1 LEASYLIANCHFHS
15 NLNAVI
21 SACDFLAAKQMAMQ
35 AVKFGFGQ
43 SVLRKEDDP
52 LLRGVGRYV
61 GDVAPRETLYAV
73 VLRSPHAH
81 ARFHIDAA
89 EARAVSGVRLVLTG
103 AETENLGLLPCTV
116 ELPNTVLEVPPYA
129 VLARDEVRHVGDAI
143 AFVVADT
150 LERAKDAVEAISV
163 TWEQLPHVIG
173 ATEALKPGAALVWA
187 EHNNNV
193 VFDISLGDKAA
204 TDRVFAEAAKVI
216 SLTLVNQRVVANYLD
231 TRGVVA
237 DYDATD
243 DRLTLTLSSQGPHAI
258 RDVLVQ
264 VLKVPAEKLRVM
276 TPDVGGGFGTKL
288 FPYREYALA
297 AVAARQLRGRVSW
310 IADRSDHFLGDMQG
324 RDNVT
329 TARLAL
335 AEKHR
340 FLALDVDL
348 VANMG
353 AYLSQFAP
361 LIPTLGAVLLPGV
374 YDISTCHVRV
384 RGVYTN
390 TVPVDAYRGAGRPE
404 AAYVIERLVDHAARE
419 VGIAPDALR
428 RRNFIKPGA
437 MPFKSATG
445 QNYDS
450 GNFAAHLK
458 RAQELADWS
467 GFAKRLRLSKKARR
481 LRGIG
486 LSTYIEACGNA
497 GSETATL
504 KLQPDGSATLL
515 IGSQSTGQ
523 GHATAYAQVVA
534 EHFGLPPE
542 RVIMVQGD
550 TDRIA
555 SGLGTGGS
563 SSIPCG
569 GASLAGAAKKL
580 AENLKA
586 LAAEAL
592 EAGADDLEIVD
603 ATVRVTGTDRMI
615 AFAALAQRPDA
626 ESRLT
631 ASDAFTPPQA
641 TYPNGTHIAE
651 VEIDPATGE
660 TRIVNYVV
668 VDDFG
673 ATLNPLLLAGQVH
686 GGTAQ
691 GIGQALMEHAV
702 YDPDSGQLM
711 TASLMD
717 YAVPRANDVPA
728 ITFETRNVPC
738 THNPLGVKGAGEAGA
753 IGSCPA
759 VMNAIVDA
767 LWRAQRI
774 AQLDM
779 PATPQRL
786 WSAINTAPGA
796 GAQA

>member
-1 LEASYLIANCHFHS
+1 
-15 NLNAVI
+15 
-21 SACDFLAAKQMAMQ
+21 M
-35 AVKFGFGQ
+35 
-43 SVLRKEDDP
+43 
-52 LLRGVGRYV
+52 
-61 GDVAPRETLYAV
+61 
-73 VLRSPHAH
+73 
-81 ARFHIDAA
+81 
-89 EARAVSGVRLVLTG
+89 
-103 AETENLGLLPCTV
+103 
-116 ELPNTVLEVPPYA
+116 
-129 VLARDEVRHVGDAI
+129 
-143 AFVVADT
+143 
-150 LERAKDAVEAISV
+150 
-163 TWEQLPHVIG
+163 G
-173 ATEALKPGAALVWA
+173 ATEALELGAPLVWPQ
-187 EHNNNV
+187 HPDNV
-193 VFDISLGDKAA
+193 VFDLALGDKAA
-204 TDRVFAEAAKVI
+204 TERAFAGAAKIV
-216 SLTLVNQRVVANYLD
+216 SLKLVNQRLVANYLD

-237 DYDATD
+237 DYDASD
-243 DRLTLTLSSQGPHAI
+243 ERLTLTLSSQGPHTI
-258 RDVLVQ
+258 RDTLLQ
-264 VLKVPAEKLRVM
+264 VLKLPAEKLRVT

-297 AVAARQLRGRVSW
+297 AVASKQLQKPVRW

-335 AEKHR
+335 DEKHR

-361 LIPTLGAVLLPGV
+361 LIPTLGAVLSPGV
-374 YDISTCHVRV
+374 YDISTCHIRV

-419 VGIAPDALR
+419 VGMTPDALR
-428 RRNFIKPGA
+428 RRNFIKPSA
-437 MPFKSATG
+437 MPYQSATG

-450 GNFAAHLK
+450 GNFATHLK

-467 GFAKRLRLSKKARR
+467 GFAKRLRLSKKAGR

-504 KLQPDGSATLL
+504 KLESDGSATLL

-523 GHATAYAQVVA
+523 GHATAYAQLVA
-534 EHFGLPPE
+534 QHLSLPPE
-542 RVIMVQGD
+542 RVSMVQGD

-555 SGLGTGGS
+555 TGLGTGGS

-580 AENLKA
+580 AQNIKV
-586 LAAEAL
+586 LAGEAL
-592 EAGADDLEIVD
+592 EAGADDLEIVNG
-603 ATVRVTGTDRMI
+603 TVRVTGTDRMI
-615 AFAALAQRPDA
+615 SFAALAQRPDTGN
-626 ESRLT
+626 RLT
-631 ASDAFTPPQA
+631 ATDAFTPPQA

-691 GIGQALMEHAV
+691 GIGQALMEHTV
-702 YDPDSGQLM
+702 YDPASGQLM

-717 YAVPRANDVPA
+717 YAVPKADEVPA

-738 THNPLGVKGAGEAGA
+738 RHNPLGVKGAGEAGA

-767 LWRAQRI
+767 LWRARRI
-774 AQLDM
+774 SHLDM
-779 PATPQRL
+779 PATPHRV
-786 WSAINTAPGA
+786 WTAINIATGQEPG
-796 GAQA
+796 

>member
-1 LEASYLIANCHFHS
+1 MEAL
-15 NLNAVI
+15 
-21 SACDFLAAKQMAMQ
+21 
-35 AVKFGFGQ
+35 KFGFGQ

-52 LLRGVGRYV
+52 LLRGVGRYI
-61 GDVAPRETLYAV
+61 GDVAPPETLHAV

-81 ARFHIDAA
+81 AHFHIDAA
-89 EARAVSGVRLVLTG
+89 KARAMLGVRLVLTG
-103 AETENLGLLPCTV
+103 AEIGDLGPLPCTV
-116 ELPNTVLEVPPYA
+116 ELPNTAFDVPPYA
-129 VLARDEVRHVGDAI
+129 ILARNEVRHVGDAI

-150 LERAKDAVEAISV
+150 LERAKDAAETIAV
-163 TWEQLPHVIG
+163 TWEALPHVMG
-173 ATEALKPGAALVWA
+173 ATEALGLGAPLVWPQ
-187 EHNNNV
+187 HPDNV
-193 VFDISLGDKAA
+193 VFDLALGDKAA
-204 TDRVFAEAAKVI
+204 TERAFAGAAKIV
-216 SLTLVNQRVVANYLD
+216 SLKLVNQRLVANYLD

-237 DYDATD
+237 DYDASD
-243 DRLTLTLSSQGPHAI
+243 ERLTLTLSSQGPHAI
-258 RDVLVQ
+258 RDTLLQ
-264 VLKVPAEKLRVM
+264 VLKLPAEKLRVT

-297 AVAARQLRGRVSW
+297 AVASKQLQKPVTW

-335 AEKHR
+335 DEKHR
-340 FLALDVDL
+340 FLALEVDL

-361 LIPTLGAVLLPGV
+361 LIPTLGAVLSPGV

-384 RGVYTN
+384 RGIYTH

-428 RRNFIKPGA
+428 RRNFVKPSA
-437 MPFKSATG
+437 MPYQSATG

-467 GFAKRLRLSKKARR
+467 GFAKRLRLSKKAGR

-504 KLQPDGSATLL
+504 KLESDGSATLL

-523 GHATAYAQVVA
+523 GHATAYAQLVA
-534 EHFGLPPE
+534 EHLSVPPE
-542 RVIMVQGD
+542 RVNMVQGD

-555 SGLGTGGS
+555 TGLGTGGS

-580 AENLKA
+580 AQNIKV
-586 LAAEAL
+586 LAGEAL

-603 ATVRVTGTDRMI
+603 GTVRVTGTDRMI
-615 AFAALAQRPDA
+615 SFAALAQRPDTGN
-626 ESRLT
+626 RLT
-631 ASDAFTPPQA
+631 ATDAFTPPQA

-691 GIGQALMEHAV
+691 GIGQALMEHTV
-702 YDPDSGQLM
+702 YDPASGQLM

-717 YAVPRANDVPA
+717 YAVPKADEVPA

-738 THNPLGVKGAGEAGA
+738 RHNPLGVKGAGEAGA

-767 LWRAQRI
+767 LWRARRI
-774 AQLDM
+774 SHLDM
-779 PATPQRL
+779 PATPHRV
-786 WSAINTAPGA
+786 WTAINIATGQEPG
-796 GAQA
+796 

>member
-1 LEASYLIANCHFHS
+1 
-15 NLNAVI
+15 
-21 SACDFLAAKQMAMQ
+21 MQ
-35 AVKFGFGQ
+35 TIKFGFGQ
-43 SVLRKEDDP
+43 SVIRKEDDP

-61 GDVAPRETLYAV
+61 ADIAPRETVQAV

-81 ARFHIDAA
+81 ARFQIDAA
-89 EARAVSGVRLVLTG
+89 QAREMPGVNLVLTG
-103 AETENLGLLPCTV
+103 AEIDDLGLLPCTV
-116 ELPNTVLEVPPYA
+116 ELPNAALDVPPYPI
-129 VLARDEVRHVGDAI
+129 LARNEARHVGDAI
-143 AFVVADT
+143 AFIVADT
-150 LERAKDAVEAISV
+150 REQARDAAEAIMV
-163 TWEQLPHVIG
+163 NWEELPHVTG
-173 ATEALKPGAALVWA
+173 TAETLMPDAPLVWA
-187 EHNNNV
+187 EHKDNV
-193 VFDISLGDKAA
+193 AFDISLGDKAA
-204 TDRVFAEAAKVI
+204 TDRAFAEAVKIV
-216 SLTLVNQRVVANYLD
+216 SLTLINQRVVANYLD

-237 DYDATD
+237 EYDPAD

-258 RDVLVQ
+258 RDVLLQ
-264 VLKVPAEKLRVM
+264 VLKLPAEKLRVI
-276 TPDVGGGFGTKL
+276 TRDVGGGFGTKL

-297 AVAARQLRGRVSW
+297 AVAAKQLRRLVTW
-310 IADRSDHFLGDMQG
+310 IADRSDHFIGDAQG

-335 AEKHR
+335 NEDHR
-340 FLALDVDL
+340 FIALGVDL

-361 LIPTLGAVLLPGV
+361 LIPTLGAVLSPGV
-374 YDISTCHVRV
+374 YDIPTCHVRV

-428 RRNFIKPGA
+428 RRNFVKSGA
-437 MPFKSATG
+437 MPYQSATG

-467 GFAKRLRLSKKARR
+467 GFAKRLRQSRKAGR

-497 GSETATL
+497 GAETASL
-504 KLQPDGSATLL
+504 KLEPDGSVTLL

-523 GHATAYAQVVA
+523 GHATAYAQLIA
-534 EHFGLPPE
+534 DHLSLLPE
-542 RVIMVQGD
+542 KVNMVQGD
-550 TDRIA
+550 TDRIKT
-555 SGLGTGGS
+555 GMGTGGS

-569 GASLAGAAKKL
+569 GASLAGAAERL
-580 AENLKA
+580 ADNLKR

-592 EAGADDLEIVD
+592 EVSAEDLEIVGGS
-603 ATVRVTGTDRMI
+603 VRVTGTDRMI
-615 AFAALAQRPDA
+615 SFAALAQRPDA
-626 ESRLT
+626 GSRLT
-631 ASDAFTPPQA
+631 AAYAFTPPQA

-660 TRIVNYVV
+660 SRIVNYVV

-691 GIGQALMEHAV
+691 GIGQALMEHAI
-702 YDPDSGQLM
+702 YDPDSGQLVN
-711 TASLMD
+711 ASLMD
-717 YAVPRANDVPA
+717 YAVPRADEVPT
-728 ITFETRNVPC
+728 IEFDTRNVRC
-738 THNPLGVKGAGEAGA
+738 RHNPLGVKGAGEAGA

-759 VMNAIVDA
+759 VMNAVIDA

-774 AQLDM
+774 AHLDM
-779 PATPQRL
+779 PATPQRV
-786 WSAINTAPGA
+786 WSAINAASGSK
-796 GAQA
+796 GH

>member
-1 LEASYLIANCHFHS
+1 
-15 NLNAVI
+15 
-21 SACDFLAAKQMAMQ
+21 MPQ
-35 AVKFGFGQ
+35 ALKFGFGQ
-43 SVLRKEDDP
+43 SVLRKEDTL
-52 LLRGVGRYV
+52 LLRGLGRYV
-61 GDVAPRETLYAV
+61 ADIPAHETLHAV

-81 ARFHIDAA
+81 ARFQIDAA
-89 EARAVSGVRLVLTG
+89 QARAMPGVNLVLTG
-103 AETENLGLLPCTV
+103 ADTKDLGLLPCTV
-116 ELPNTVLEVPPYA
+116 ELSNTVIDVPPYA
-129 VLARDEVRHVGDAI
+129 ILALTEVRHVGDAI

-150 LERAKDAVEAISV
+150 REQAKDATEAITV
-163 TWEQLPHVIG
+163 HWEELPHVTDAI
-173 ATEALKPGAALVWA
+173 EALKPGVPRVWA
-187 EHNNNV
+187 EHHDNV
-193 VFDISLGDKAA
+193 LFDISLGDKAA
-204 TDRVFAEAAKVI
+204 TERAFAGAAKVV
-216 SLTLVNQRVVANYLD
+216 SLTLVNQRLVANYLD

-237 DYDATD
+237 NYDAFD
-243 DRLTLTLSSQGPHAI
+243 ERLMLTLSSQGPHAV
-258 RDVLVQ
+258 RDVLLQ
-264 VLKVPAEKLRVM
+264 VLKLPGEKLRVM

-297 AVAARQLRGRVSW
+297 AVAAKQLRRPVTW
-310 IADRSDHFLGDMQG
+310 IADRSEHFLGDAQG

-335 AEKHR
+335 DEKQR

-348 VANMG
+348 IANMG

-361 LIPTLGAVLLPGV
+361 LIPTLGAVLSPGV
-374 YDISTCHVRV
+374 YDIPTCYVRV

-404 AAYVIERLVDHAARE
+404 AAYVIERLVDYAPRE
-419 VGIAPDALR
+419 IGIAPDALR

-437 MPFKSATG
+437 MPYRSATG

-467 GFAKRLRLSKKARR
+467 GFPKRLRQSKKSGR

-497 GSETATL
+497 GAETASL
-504 KLQPDGSATLL
+504 NLEPDGSITLL
-515 IGSQSTGQ
+515 IGTQSTGQ
-523 GHATAYAQVVA
+523 GHGTAYAQIVA
-534 EHFGLPPE
+534 DHLDLPPE
-542 RVIMVQGD
+542 RVNVVQGD
-550 TDRIA
+550 TDRIK
-555 SGLGTGGS
+555 SGIGTGGS

-569 GASLAGAAKKL
+569 GASLAGAAEKL
-580 AENLKA
+580 ADNLKR
-586 LAAEAL
+586 LAAEAF
-592 EAGADDLEIVD
+592 ETSADDLEI
-603 ATVRVTGTDRMI
+603 AAESVRISGTDRVI
-615 AFAALAQRPDA
+615 SFAALAQRPDA
-626 ESRLT
+626 GSRLT
-631 ASDAFTPPQA
+631 ATYAFTPPQA

-651 VEIDPATGE
+651 VEVDPATGE
-660 TRIVNYVV
+660 SRIIRYVV

-702 YDPDSGQLM
+702 YDPDSGQLV

-717 YAVPRANDVPA
+717 YAVPRADEVPV
-728 ITFETRNVPC
+728 IEFETRNIRC
-738 THNPLGVKGAGEAGA
+738 MHNPLGVKGAGEAGA

-767 LWRAQRI
+767 LWRGHRI
-774 AQLDM
+774 SHLDM
-779 PATPQRL
+779 PATPQRI
-786 WSAINTAPGA
+786 WSALKTLST
-796 GAQA
+796 

>member
-1 LEASYLIANCHFHS
+1 
-15 NLNAVI
+15 
-21 SACDFLAAKQMAMQ
+21 MQ
-35 AVKFGFGQ
+35 TIKFGFGQ
-43 SVLRKEDDP
+43 SVPRKEDDP

-61 GDVAPRETLYAV
+61 ADIAPRETLQAV

-81 ARFHIDAA
+81 ARFQIDATQ
-89 EARAVSGVRLVLTG
+89 ARAMSGVHLVLTG
-103 AETENLGLLPCTV
+103 AEIDDLGLLPCTV
-116 ELPNTVLEVPPYA
+116 ELPNATIDVPPYPI
-129 VLARDEVRHVGDAI
+129 LARNEVRHVGDAI
-143 AFVVADT
+143 AFIVADT
-150 LERAKDAVEAISV
+150 RERAKDAAEAIMV
-163 TWEQLPHVIG
+163 NWEELPHVTG
-173 ATEALKPGAALVWA
+173 TAETLMPDAPLVWA
-187 EHNNNV
+187 EHKDNV
-193 VFDISLGDKAA
+193 GFDISLGDQAA
-204 TDRVFAEAAKVI
+204 TDRTFAAAVKIV
-216 SLTLVNQRVVANYLD
+216 SLTLINQRVVANYLD

-237 DYDATD
+237 EYDLAD
-243 DRLTLTLSSQGPHAI
+243 GRLTLTLSSQGPHAI
-258 RDVLVQ
+258 RDVLLQ
-264 VLKVPAEKLRVM
+264 VLKLPAEKLRVI

-297 AVAARQLRGRVSW
+297 AVSAKQLRTPVTW
-310 IADRSDHFLGDMQG
+310 IAERSDHFVGDAQG

-335 AEKHR
+335 NEDHR
-340 FLALDVDL
+340 FIALDVDL

-361 LIPTLGAVLLPGV
+361 LIPTLGAVLSPGV
-374 YDISTCHVRV
+374 YDIPTCHVRV

-419 VGIAPDALR
+419 VGMAPDALR
-428 RRNFIKPGA
+428 RRNFVKPGA
-437 MPFKSATG
+437 MPYQSATG

-467 GFAKRLRLSKKARR
+467 GFPKRLRQSRKAGR

-497 GSETATL
+497 GAETATL
-504 KLQPDGSATLL
+504 KLEPDGSVTLL
-515 IGSQSTGQ
+515 IGTQSTGQ
-523 GHATAYAQVVA
+523 GHATAYAQIVA
-534 EHFGLPPE
+534 DHLGLPPE
-542 RVIMVQGD
+542 RMNVVQGD
-550 TDRIA
+550 TDRIK
-555 SGLGTGGS
+555 SGIGTGGS

-569 GASLAGAAKKL
+569 GASLAGAAEKL
-580 AENLKA
+580 ADNLKR

-592 EAGADDLEIVD
+592 EASADDLEI
-603 ATVRVTGTDRMI
+603 AGGTVRVTGTDRMI
-615 AFAALAQRPDA
+615 SFAALAQRSDA
-626 ESRLT
+626 GNRLT
-631 ASDAFTPPQA
+631 AAYAFTPPQA

-660 TRIVNYVV
+660 SRIVNYVV

-691 GIGQALMEHAV
+691 GIGQALMERAV
-702 YDPDSGQLM
+702 YDSGSGQLVN
-711 TASLMD
+711 ASLMD
-717 YAVPRANDVPA
+717 YAVPRADEVPA
-728 ITFETRNVPC
+728 IEFDTRNVRC
-738 THNPLGVKGAGEAGA
+738 RHNPLGVKGAGEAGA

-759 VMNAIVDA
+759 VMNAIIDA

-774 AQLDM
+774 AHLDM
-779 PATPQRL
+779 PATPQRV
-786 WSAINTAPGA
+786 WSAINAASGSKEH
-796 GAQA
+796 

>member
-1 LEASYLIANCHFHS
+1 VRRS
-15 NLNAVI
+15 
-21 SACDFLAAKQMAMQ
+21 DAMQ
-35 AVKFGFGQ
+35 ALKFGFGQ

-52 LLRGVGRYV
+52 LLRGGGHYIA
-61 GDVAPRETLYAV
+61 DAAPMGTLHAV
-73 VLRSPHAH
+73 MLRSPHAH
-81 ARFHIDAA
+81 ARFRIDLAK
-89 EARAVSGVRLVLTG
+89 ARAMPGVRLVLTG
-103 AETENLGLLPCTV
+103 VETADIGSLPCTV
-116 ELPNTVLEVPPYA
+116 EIPDTAIDVPPYPI
-129 VLARDEVRHVGDAI
+129 LARDEVRHVGDAV

-150 LERAKDAVEAISV
+150 PELAKDAAEAITV
-163 TWEQLPHVIG
+163 TWEALPHVIG
-173 ATEALKPGAALVWA
+173 VTAALKAGAPLVWPQ
-187 EHNNNV
+187 HQDNV
-193 VFDISLGDKAA
+193 VFDLTRGDRAA
-204 TDRVFAEAAKVI
+204 TDRAFAAAAKIV
-216 SLTLVNQRVVANYLD
+216 SLTLLNQRVVANYLD

-237 DYDATD
+237 GYDTAS
-243 DRLTLTLSSQGPHAI
+243 DRLTLNLSSQGPHSI
-258 RDVLVQ
+258 RDVLVK
-264 VLKVPAEKLRVM
+264 VLNLPPEKLRVM

-297 AVAARQLRGRVSW
+297 AVAAKQLQRPVTW
-310 IADRSDHFLGDMQG
+310 IADRSDHFVGDTQG

-335 AEKHR
+335 DEKHR
-340 FLALDVDL
+340 FLGLDVDL

-361 LIPTLGAVLLPGV
+361 LIPTLGAVLSPGV
-374 YDISTCHVRV
+374 YDISACHVRV
-384 RGVYTN
+384 RGVYSN

-419 VGIAPDALR
+419 LGVAPDTLR
-428 RRNFIKPGA
+428 RRNFIRPSA
-437 MPFKSATG
+437 MPYQSAIG

-450 GNFAAHLK
+450 GDFAAHLK

-467 GFAKRLRLSKKARR
+467 GFRKRLRQSKKAGR

-497 GSETATL
+497 GAETVTL
-504 KLQPDGSATLL
+504 KLEPDGSVTLL

-523 GHATAYAQVVA
+523 GHATAYAQLVA
-534 EHFGLPPE
+534 DHLGLPPE
-542 RVIMVQGD
+542 RMNMVQGD

-569 GASLAGAAKKL
+569 GASLAGAAEEL
-580 AENLKA
+580 ADNLKS

-592 EAGADDLEIVD
+592 EASADDLEITGG
-603 ATVRVTGTDRMI
+603 TVRVKGTDRVI
-615 AFAALAQRPDA
+615 SFAALAQRPDA
-626 ESRLT
+626 GNRCT
-631 ASDAFTPPQA
+631 AAYAFTPPQA

-651 VEIDPATGE
+651 VEIDPETGE
-660 TRIVNYVV
+660 TRIVSYVV

-673 ATLNPLLLAGQVH
+673 ATVNPLLLAGQVH

-702 YDPDSGQLM
+702 YDPESGQLV
-711 TASLMD
+711 TATLMD
-717 YAVPRANDVPA
+717 YAVPRANEVPA
-728 ITFETRNVPC
+728 IAFETHNVRC
-738 THNPLGVKGAGEAGA
+738 MHNPLGVKGAGEAGA

-759 VMNAIVDA
+759 VMNAIIDA

-774 AQLDM
+774 SQLDM
-779 PATPQRL
+779 PATPQRV
-786 WSAINTAPGA
+786 WSAINARPGTPA
-796 GAQA
+796 SIARQDNNP

>member
-1 LEASYLIANCHFHS
+1 
-15 NLNAVI
+15 
-21 SACDFLAAKQMAMQ
+21 MQ
-35 AVKFGFGQ
+35 ALKFGFGQ
-43 SVLRKEDDP
+43 SVQRKEDDP
-52 LLRGVGRYV
+52 LLRGVGRYI
-61 GDVAPRETLYAV
+61 GDVAPRETLHAV

-89 EARAVSGVRLVLTG
+89 KARAMPGVRLVLTG
-103 AETENLGLLPCTV
+103 AETDDLGPLPCTV
-116 ELPNTVLEVPPYA
+116 ELPNTVLDVPPYA
-129 VLARDEVRHVGDAI
+129 ILARDEARHVGDAI
-143 AFVVADT
+143 AFVVAET
-150 LERAKDAVEAISV
+150 LEQAKDAAEALTV
-163 TWEQLPHVIG
+163 TWEELPHVIG
-173 ATEALKPGAALVWA
+173 ATEALKPGAPSVWPQ
-187 EHNNNV
+187 HRDNV
-193 VFDISLGDKAA
+193 VFDLTLGDKAA
-204 TDRVFAEAAKVI
+204 TERAFAEAVKVV
-216 SLTLVNQRVVANYLD
+216 SLTLFNQRVVANYLD

-237 DYDATD
+237 NYDAAD
-243 DRLTLTLSSQGPHAI
+243 ERLTLTLSSQGPHAI
-258 RDVLVQ
+258 RDVLLQ
-264 VLKVPAEKLRVM
+264 VLQLPAEKLRVM

-297 AVAARQLRGRVSW
+297 AVAAKQLQRPVTW

-335 AEKHR
+335 DEKHR

-361 LIPTLGAVLLPGV
+361 LIPTLGAVLSPGV

-419 VGIAPDALR
+419 VGIAPETLR

-437 MPFKSATG
+437 MPYQSATG

-467 GFAKRLRLSKKARR
+467 GFAKRLRLSKKAAR

-504 KLQPDGSATLL
+504 NLEPDGSVMLL
-515 IGSQSTGQ
+515 IGTQSTGQ

-534 EHFGLPPE
+534 DHLGLPPE
-542 RVIMVQGD
+542 RVNVVQGD
-550 TDRIA
+550 TDRIK
-555 SGLGTGGS
+555 SGIGTGGS

-569 GASLAGAAKKL
+569 GASLAGAAEKL
-580 AENLKA
+580 ADNLKR

-592 EAGADDLEIVD
+592 EANADDLEIAD
-603 ATVRVTGTDRMI
+603 GTVRVSGTDRVI
-615 AFAALAQRPDA
+615 SFAALAQRPDA
-626 ESRLT
+626 GSRLT
-631 ASDAFTPPQA
+631 AAYAFTPPQA

-660 TRIVNYVV
+660 TRIVDYVV

-691 GIGQALMEHAV
+691 GIGQALMERAV
-702 YDPDSGQLM
+702 YDSDSGQLM

-717 YAVPRANDVPA
+717 YAVPRADEVPA
-728 ITFETRNVPC
+728 IAFETRNVRC
-738 THNPLGVKGAGEAGA
+738 KHNPLGVKGAGEAGA

-767 LWRAQRI
+767 LWRAFRI
-774 AQLDM
+774 SRLDM
-779 PATPQRL
+779 PATPERV
-786 WSAINTAPGA
+786 WGVIESARRAE
-796 GAQA
+796 

>member
-1 LEASYLIANCHFHS
+1 
-15 NLNAVI
+15 
-21 SACDFLAAKQMAMQ
+21 MAQ
-35 AVKFGFGQ
+35 ALRFGFGQ

-52 LLRGVGRYV
+52 FLRGLGRYV
-61 GDVAPRETLYAV
+61 ADIAPRGTLHAV

-81 ARFHIDAA
+81 ARFQIDAA
-89 EARAVSGVRLVLTG
+89 QALAMPGVDLVLTG
-103 AETENLGLLPCTV
+103 ADINDLGLLPCSV
-116 ELPNTVLEVPPYA
+116 ELPNTVLDVPPYP
-129 VLARDEVRHVGDAI
+129 VLARNEVRHVGDAI

-150 LERAKDAVEAISV
+150 RERAKDAAEAITVS
-163 TWEQLPHVIG
+163 WEELPHVTD
-173 ATEALKPGAALVWA
+173 AAEALEPAAPRVWA
-187 EHNNNV
+187 EHRDNL

-204 TDRVFAEAAKVI
+204 TERAFADAVKVV
-216 SLTLVNQRVVANYLD
+216 SLTLLNQRVVANYID

-237 DYDATD
+237 DYDAAD

-258 RDVLVQ
+258 RDVLLQ
-264 VLKVPAEKLRVM
+264 VLKLPAEKLRVI

-297 AVAARQLRGRVSW
+297 AVAAKQSDKPVTW
-310 IADRSDHFLGDMQG
+310 IADRSEHFLADTQG

-335 AEKHR
+335 DEKHR
-340 FLALDVDL
+340 FVALDVDL

-361 LIPTLGAVLLPGV
+361 LIPTLGAVLSPGV

-384 RGVYTN
+384 RGIYTN

-404 AAYVIERLVDHAARE
+404 AAYVIERLVDHVARE
-419 VGIAPDALR
+419 VGVAPDTLR
-428 RRNFIKPGA
+428 RRNFIKSSA
-437 MPFKSATG
+437 MPYQSATG

-467 GFAKRLRLSKKARR
+467 GFPKRLRESKKSGR

-504 KLQPDGSATLL
+504 NLEPDGSVTLL
-515 IGSQSTGQ
+515 IGTQSTGQ
-523 GHATAYAQVVA
+523 GHATAYAQIVA
-534 EHFGLPPE
+534 GHLGLPPE
-542 RVIMVQGD
+542 RVNVVQGD
-550 TDRIA
+550 TDRIK
-555 SGLGTGGS
+555 SGIGTGGS

-569 GASLAGAAKKL
+569 GASLAGAAEKL
-580 AENLKA
+580 ADNLKT

-592 EAGADDLEIVD
+592 EASAEDLEI
-603 ATVRVTGTDRMI
+603 AGGTVRVSGTDRVI
-615 AFAALAQRPDA
+615 SFAGLAQRPDA
-626 ESRLT
+626 GSRLT
-631 ASDAFTPPQA
+631 AAYAFTPPQA

-651 VEIDPATGE
+651 VEVDPGTGE
-660 TRIVNYVV
+660 SRIVRYVV

-691 GIGQALMEHAV
+691 GVGQALMEQAV
-702 YDPDSGQLM
+702 YDPDSGQLV

-717 YAVPRANDVPA
+717 YPVPRANEVPA
-728 ITFETRNVPC
+728 IEFETRNVPC

-759 VMNAIVDA
+759 VMNAIIDA
-767 LWRAQRI
+767 LWRARRI
-774 AQLDM
+774 CHLDM
-779 PATPQRL
+779 PATPHRVWL
-786 WSAINTAPGA
+786 ALNAASPPKPR
-796 GAQA
+796 

>member
-1 LEASYLIANCHFHS
+1 
-15 NLNAVI
+15 
-21 SACDFLAAKQMAMQ
+21 MATQ
-35 AVKFGFGQ
+35 TLKFGFGQ

-52 LLRGVGRYV
+52 LLRGVGRFI
-61 GDVAPRETLYAV
+61 GDVAPHETMHAV
-73 VLRSPHAH
+73 VVRSPHAH
-81 ARFHIDAA
+81 AHFHIDDVKAGA
-89 EARAVSGVRLVLTG
+89 MPGVRLVLTG
-103 AETENLGLLPCTV
+103 AEIGDLGPLPCTV
-116 ELPNTVLEVPPYA
+116 ELPNTAFDVPPYA
-129 VLARDEVRHVGDAI
+129 ILARNEVRHVGDAI

-150 LERAKDAVEAISV
+150 LEQAKDAAEAITV
-163 TWEQLPHVIG
+163 TWEALPHVIG
-173 ATEALKPGAALVWA
+173 ATEALKPSAPLVWPR
-187 EHNNNV
+187 HRDNV
-193 VFDISLGDKAA
+193 VFDLALGDKAA
-204 TDRVFAEAAKVI
+204 TERAFAGAARTV
-216 SLTLVNQRVVANYLD
+216 SLKLVNQRLVANYLD

-237 DYDATD
+237 DYDAAGE
-243 DRLTLTLSSQGPHAI
+243 RLTLTLSSQGPHAI
-258 RDVLVQ
+258 RDALLQ
-264 VLKVPAEKLRVM
+264 VLKLPAEKLRVM

-297 AVAARQLRGRVSW
+297 AVAAKQLQKPVAW

-329 TARLAL
+329 TACLAL
-335 AEKHR
+335 DEKNR

-361 LIPTLGAVLLPGV
+361 LIPTLGAVLSPGV
-374 YDISTCHVRV
+374 YDISTCHIRV

-419 VGIAPDALR
+419 VGITPDALR
-428 RRNFIKPGA
+428 RRNFIKPSA
-437 MPFKSATG
+437 MPYQSATG

-467 GFAKRLRLSKKARR
+467 GFAKRLRLSKKAGR

-504 KLQPDGSATLL
+504 KLESDGSATLL

-523 GHATAYAQVVA
+523 GHATAYAQLVA
-534 EHFGLPPE
+534 EHLSLPPE
-542 RVIMVQGD
+542 RVNMVQGD

-580 AENLKA
+580 AQNIKV
-586 LAAEAL
+586 LAGEAL
-592 EAGADDLEIVD
+592 EAGADDLEIVNG
-603 ATVRVTGTDRMI
+603 TVRVTGTDRMI
-615 AFAALAQRPDA
+615 SFAALAQRPDT
-626 ESRLT
+626 ENRLT
-631 ASDAFTPPQA
+631 ATDAFTPPQA

-651 VEIDPATGE
+651 VEIDPETGE
-660 TRIVNYVV
+660 TRIVKYFV

-702 YDPDSGQLM
+702 YDPASGQLM
-711 TASLMD
+711 TASLTD
-717 YAVPRANDVPA
+717 YAVPKADEVPA
-728 ITFETRNVPC
+728 IAFETRNVPC
-738 THNPLGVKGAGEAGA
+738 RHNPLGVKGAGEAGA

-767 LWRAQRI
+767 LWRARRI
-774 AQLDM
+774 SHLDM
-779 PATPQRL
+779 PATPHRV
-786 WSAINTAPGA
+786 WSAINIASGQEPR
-796 GAQA
+796 

>member
-1 LEASYLIANCHFHS
+1 
-15 NLNAVI
+15 
-21 SACDFLAAKQMAMQ
+21 MQ
-35 AVKFGFGQ
+35 TPRFGFGQ

-52 LLRGVGRYV
+52 LLRGLGRYIA
-61 GDVAPRETLYAV
+61 DLEPRETLHAV
-73 VLRSPHAH
+73 VVRSPHAH
-81 ARFHIDAA
+81 ARVQMDATK
-89 EARAVSGVRLVLTG
+89 ARVMPGVRLVITG
-103 AETENLGLLPCTV
+103 SDTADLGPLPCTV
-116 ELPNTVLEVPPYA
+116 ELPNAKLDVPPYRI
-129 VLARDEVRHVGDAI
+129 LARNEVRHVGDAVG
-143 AFVVADT
+143 FVVADT
-150 LERAKDAVEAISV
+150 LEQAKDAAEAIAV
-163 TWEQLPHVIG
+163 TWEALPHVTG
-173 ATEALKPGAALVWA
+173 TAEALMPGAPLVWA
-187 EHNNNV
+187 EHKDNV
-193 VFDISLGDKAA
+193 VFDVSLGDKTA
-204 TDRVFAEAAKVI
+204 TERAFAGATRTV
-216 SLTLVNQRVVANYLD
+216 SLSLINQRVVANFLD

-237 DYDATD
+237 EYSPAD
-243 DRLTLTLSSQGPHAI
+243 DRLTLSLSSQGPHAI
-258 RDVLVQ
+258 RDVLLQILNVS
-264 VLKVPAEKLRVM
+264 PEKLRVI

-297 AVAARQLRGRVSW
+297 AVAAKQLRRPVSW
-310 IADRSDHFLGDMQG
+310 IADRSDHFVGDAQG
-324 RDNVT
+324 RDNLT
-329 TARLAL
+329 TARFAL
-335 AEKHR
+335 DGNHR

-361 LIPTLGAVLLPGV
+361 LIPMLGAVLSTGV
-374 YDISTCHVRV
+374 YDIPKCHVRV

-428 RRNFIKPGA
+428 RRNFIRSGA
-437 MPFKSATG
+437 MPYQSATG

-458 RAQELADWS
+458 RAQELADWA
-467 GFAKRLRLSKKARR
+467 GFPMRLRQSKKVGR

-497 GSETATL
+497 GAETATL
-504 KLQPDGSATLL
+504 NLEADGSVRLL
-515 IGSQSTGQ
+515 IGTQSTGQ
-523 GHATAYAQVVA
+523 GHATAYAQLVA
-534 EHFGLPPE
+534 DHLGLPPE
-542 RVIMVQGD
+542 RVNVVQGD
-550 TDRIA
+550 TDRIK
-555 SGLGTGGS
+555 SGIGTGGS

-569 GASLAGAAKKL
+569 GASLAGAAEKL
-580 AENLKA
+580 ADNLKR

-592 EAGADDLEIVD
+592 EAGVDDLEIAD
-603 ATVRVTGTDRMI
+603 GAVRVSGTDRVI
-615 AFAALAQRPDA
+615 SFAALAQRPDA
-626 ESRLT
+626 GNCLT
-631 ASDAFTPPQA
+631 AAYAFTPPQP

-651 VEIDPATGE
+651 VEIDPGTGE
-660 TRIVNYVV
+660 TRIVSYVV

-702 YDPDSGQLM
+702 YDPDTGQLL

-717 YAVPRANDVPA
+717 YPVPRANEVPA
-728 ITFETRNVPC
+728 ITFETHNVPC

-759 VMNAIVDA
+759 MMNAIIDA

-774 AQLDM
+774 SQLEM
-779 PATPQRL
+779 PATPNRV
-786 WSAINTAPGA
+786 WSALNESSGA
-796 GAQA
+796 VAH